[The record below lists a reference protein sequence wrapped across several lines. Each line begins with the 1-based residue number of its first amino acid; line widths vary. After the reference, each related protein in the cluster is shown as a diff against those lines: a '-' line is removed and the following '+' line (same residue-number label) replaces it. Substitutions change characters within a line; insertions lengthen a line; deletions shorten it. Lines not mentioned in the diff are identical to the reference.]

1 MVDTGAHGDVG
12 GAPQARRGARPWTAS
27 FTVLGALI
35 AVAVALWLWPSSVHI
50 VAWPRSGPQRVAV
63 FAPLYRLI
71 ILLGAAAACT
81 VALLLRST
89 RSSWTQFASILAP
102 LNLFWAWTLP
112 FWPWLPDRWP
122 LLVAAAG
129 PLRWV
134 IGGLALG
141 AVVLRARPQL
151 REWWTGSDADWPN
164 RRTAFVVSLLLYGG
178 LGLYATATTGLGGD
192 EPHYLVITHSLLTDG
207 DLQIENNHTRG
218 DYRAFYGGEL
228 RPDYLKRG
236 ANQQIYSIHAPGL
249 PVLLLPGYAAA
260 GRTGAVLTVGVLGA
274 LAALAVF
281 DLAAAIAGA
290 KVAWIVWACVA
301 LTVPFLPHAW
311 SLYPEMAGAAIV
323 AWAMVWAARRAPVS
337 PATWIA
343 RGICIGWLP
352 WLHTKFSILLAAL
365 VIVLAWGLRRE
376 WKNAAALLSPIAL
389 SGAAWLAFFYVVYGT
404 LDPQV
409 PYGSYT
415 AQFLKL
421 ENIPRSLL
429 GLFLDQKFGLIVY
442 APVYLLVISGLWV
455 GRSDPQWKRLTWA
468 GLLTG
473 MVFVLSSA
481 RMYMWWGGSSAP
493 ARFLVPLLP
502 LLVPAMTAGV
512 AHATRAAAPMWL
524 LAAGA
529 SLSVGG
535 AAIAGTHGW
544 WLYSAPHGVARMLEL
559 VQGSAPL
566 TAALPSFTEADWL
579 TPLHL
584 LWPWAVAILAG
595 SVAGRAMARVA
606 GHSVWV
612 PASQWLVFMLVVSAL
627 ARSFPSAT
635 RAEAQ
640 SRGGVALL
648 ERFDP
653 HRARAF
659 DYARLARLTPQQ
671 WLSRLTVSFDRD
683 PGSIPDPQGRLT
695 EALTLPPGE
704 YDATVWFEGTDR
716 PRPGDLQAALG
727 GGDLAAR
734 VAGPLGNPAT
744 LRIALPVSVPALWVQ
759 TTDLTTARAVRR
771 VQVVARDV
779 VPAGARSRD
788 RVRAVEGVRGW
799 PGAYVGFADGNAYP
813 ERGVFWTRAD
823 AAARVWLAPAGAQA
837 LLVTIHVGPAAA
849 TVTLRVGDRRER
861 LMLAR
866 DETRTI
872 RVPLARTAAV
882 PIEVR
887 SDSFF
892 VPAEVDPNST
902 DRRQLGCQ
910 VGLVLE

>member
-1 MVDTGAHGDVG
+1 MSAVT
-12 GAPQARRGARPWTAS
+12 
-27 FTVLGALI
+27 

-50 VAWPRSGPQRVAV
+50 VAWPRSGPQRLAV

-71 ILLGAAAACT
+71 ILLGAVAVGT
-81 VALLLRST
+81 VALLVRMAP
-89 RSSWTQFASILAP
+89 SSWPRIACILAP

-134 IGGLALG
+134 IGGVALG
-141 AVVLRARPQL
+141 AVVLRAWPQS
-151 REWWTGSDADWPN
+151 REWWAGTDAGWPN
-164 RRTAFVVSLLLYGG
+164 RRTAFVVSLLLYAG
-178 LGLYATATTGLGGD
+178 LGLYATATTSLGGD

-218 DYRAFYGGEL
+218 HYRAFYGGEL
-228 RPDYLKRG
+228 RPDYLRRG
-236 ANQQIYSIHAPGL
+236 TNQQIYSIHAPGL

-260 GRTGAVLTVGVLGA
+260 GRTGAVLTVGVFGA

-290 KVAWIVWACVA
+290 KVAWIVWACVS

-323 AWAMVWAARRAPVS
+323 AWAMLWAASRAPV
-337 PATWIA
+337 PPITWVG
-343 RGICIGWLP
+343 RGICLAWLP

-365 VIVLAWGLRRE
+365 VVVLAWRLRRE
-376 WKNAAALLSPIAL
+376 WKNAAALVCPIAL
-389 SGAAWLAFFYVVYGT
+389 SGAAWLGFFYVVYGT

-415 AQFLKL
+415 AQFLRFG
-421 ENIPRSLL
+421 NIPRSVL

-455 GRSDPQWKRLTWA
+455 GRRDSRWRSLMWA

-512 AHATRAAAPMWL
+512 AHATRAAASMWL
-524 LAAGA
+524 LAVGA

-535 AAIAGTHGW
+535 AAIAGTHGS

-566 TAALPSFTEADWL
+566 TAALPSFTEADWQ
-579 TPLHL
+579 TPLRL
-584 LWPWAVAILAG
+584 LWPWVVAILAA
-595 SVAGRAMARVA
+595 SLAGRGVARVA
-606 GHSVWV
+606 GQAVWV
-612 PASQWLVFMLVVSAL
+612 PASQWLVFVLVASAL
-627 ARSFPSAT
+627 ARSFPPAA
-635 RAEAQ
+635 RADAQ
-640 SRGGVALL
+640 VRGGVALL

-653 HRARAF
+653 HRLRAF
-659 DYARLARLTPQQ
+659 DYARLSRLTPQQ
-671 WLSRLTVSFDRD
+671 WLSRLTVSFDRE
-683 PGSIPDPQGRLT
+683 PGSVPDSQGRLT

-704 YDATVWFEGTDR
+704 YDATVWFEGSDR

-734 VAGPLGNPAT
+734 MSGPLGNPAT
-744 LRIALPVSVPALWVQ
+744 LRIALPVSVPALWIQ
-759 TTDLTTARAVRR
+759 TTDLTAARAVRR

-779 VPAGARSRD
+779 VPAGARARG
-788 RVRAVEGVRGW
+788 RVRAVEGVRGR

-813 ERGVFWTRAD
+813 ERGPFWTRAD
-823 AAARVWLAPAGAQA
+823 TPARVWLAPAGAQA
-837 LLVTIHVGPAAA
+837 LLVTIHVGPAPA

-866 DETRTI
+866 DDTRTLRI
-872 RVPLARTAAV
+872 PLARTAAV
-882 PIEVR
+882 PIEVQ